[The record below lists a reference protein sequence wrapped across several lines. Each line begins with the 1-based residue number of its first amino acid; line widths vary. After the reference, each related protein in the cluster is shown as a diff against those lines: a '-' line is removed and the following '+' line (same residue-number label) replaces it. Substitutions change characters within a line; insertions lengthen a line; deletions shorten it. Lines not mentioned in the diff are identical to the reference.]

1 MYKTKIITQKP
12 LSIATYITIS
22 AIGFVISF
30 FCIYYYFNFIQ
41 GSVTEQASQKAFY
54 LVLIVFGIA
63 TSALIFGA
71 MNSYGTLRGKKF
83 DTEFQFA
90 GPVVGVILVVLGG
103 FYLPKSL
110 TQQTL
115 SVRVVNEKNIPV
127 TNGKVILY
135 FLHHT
140 REEFINDKGLAIFS
154 DINEDD
160 LTGKIKLDIKSDGFS
175 RLTFDTLLKN
185 FAPLQISLSQLGVVH
200 ISGKVTNADEMP
212 IVDVDILA
220 DGTRFYGT
228 TITDGSYSFDL
239 FDYLIGDKVKLVT
252 SRKDYKDK
260 SVMLTIDRQDMTNV
274 NFVLQSTK
282 SN

>member
-1 MYKTKIITQKP
+1 MYKTRIITQKP

-22 AIGFVISF
+22 AIGFLISF

-41 GSVTEQASQKAFY
+41 GNVTEQTSQKAFY
-54 LVLIVFGIA
+54 LVLIVFGIS

-103 FYLPKSL
+103 FYLPKTL

-115 SVRVVNEKNIPV
+115 SIRVVNEKNIPV

-175 RLTFDTLLKN
+175 RLTFDTVLKS
-185 FAPLQISLSQLGVVH
+185 FSPVQISLSQMGMIH

-220 DGTRFYGT
+220 DGTRFYGE
-228 TITDGSYSFDL
+228 TITDGTYSFDL

-260 SVMLTIDRQDMTNV
+260 TMLLTIDKQDMTNV

>member
-1 MYKTKIITQKP
+1 MITQKP

-22 AIGFVISF
+22 AIGFLISF
-30 FCIYYYFNFIQ
+30 FCIYYYFHFIQ
-41 GSVTEQASQKAFY
+41 GNVTEQTSQKAFY
-54 LVLIVFGIA
+54 LVLIVFGIS

-71 MNSYGTLRGKKF
+71 MNSYGTLKGKKF

-103 FYLPKSL
+103 FYLPKSFS
-110 TQQTL
+110 QQTL
-115 SVRVVNEKNIPV
+115 SIRVVNEKNIPV

-175 RLTFDTLLKN
+175 RLTFDTLLKS
-185 FAPLQISLSQLGVVH
+185 FAPVQISLSQIGVIH

-228 TITDGSYSFDL
+228 TITDGTYSFDL

-260 SVMLTIDRQDMTNV
+260 TVLLTIEKQDMTNV

>member
-1 MYKTKIITQKP
+1 
-12 LSIATYITIS
+12 
-22 AIGFVISF
+22 
-30 FCIYYYFNFIQ
+30 
-41 GSVTEQASQKAFY
+41 
-54 LVLIVFGIA
+54 
-63 TSALIFGA
+63 

-103 FYLPKSL
+103 FYLPKSFS
-110 TQQTL
+110 QQTL
-115 SVRVVNEKNIPV
+115 SIRVVNEKNIPV

-175 RLTFDTLLKN
+175 RLTFDTLLKS
-185 FAPLQISLSQLGVVH
+185 FAPVQISLSQIGVIH

-228 TITDGSYSFDL
+228 TITDGTYSFDL

-260 SVMLTIDRQDMTNV
+260 TVLLTIEKQDMTNV